1 MDIDMADKKF
11 SLKDKLRIFGLVLTN
26 MDKAPLRINSLIT
39 TNIFGTPAEII
50 FLLKGHYIDR
60 MKKNLFTMIGSSNI
74 LGNPANFVNHL
85 GTGVQ
90 DFFYKPIEGFV

>member
-1 MDIDMADKKF
+1 M
-11 SLKDKLRIFGLVLTN
+11 KDKLKIFGLVLTN

-39 TNIFGTPAEII
+39 TNIFGTPSDIA
-50 FLLKGHYIDR
+50 FLLRGHYLTR

-85 GTGVQ
+85 GTGV
-90 DFFYKPIEGFV
+90 